1 MKKILAVEDDPE
13 TRKYYTA
20 LLSEEGYEVSTA
32 EDATGGV
39 IQFRSF
45 KPDLVILDV
54 EMPGGGGEKVFE
66 IVREIMESGVPVLFV
81 TGLPERVEGLIRVYP
96 GVKLLAKP
104 AGGDDLLACV
114 ADLLGRPAGP

>member
-45 KPDLVILDV
+45 MPDLVILDV

-81 TGLPERVEGLIRVYP
+81 TGLPEKVERLVRVYP

-104 AGGDDLLACV
+104 AKGEALIACV
-114 ADLLGRPAGP
+114 AAMLVQER